1 MRVVRRI
8 GCAACAV
15 AALSAAPVQASTAP
29 LDSGIVARVLY
40 GPTCPVQRPGI
51 SCVRPWQAWLTVRR
65 LPSETVATRGRSSK
79 TGWLRLGLRPGRY
92 LVQPRNP
99 PHDTTPYPRAPT
111 QAVTVRAHQ
120 FTHITVRFD
129 SGIR

>member
-1 MRVVRRI
+1 MHVLRRT
-8 GCAACAV
+8 GCLACAV
-15 AALSAAPVQASTAP
+15 AALGAAPVHASTAP

-51 SCVRPWQAWLTVRR
+51 SCVQPWQAWLTVRR
-65 LPSETVATRGRSSK
+65 LPSEVVVTRGRSLK

-92 LVQPRNP
+92 LVQPRN
-99 PHDTTPYPRAPT
+99 TTPYPRAPAL
-111 QAVTVRAHQ
+111 AVTVRAHQ
-120 FTHITVRFD
+120 FTQIIVRFD

>member
-1 MRVVRRI
+1 MISAMRVLRRVS
-8 GCAACAV
+8 CAACAV
-15 AALSAAPVQASTAP
+15 AALGAASAQASTAP

-51 SCVRPWQAWLTVRR
+51 SCVRPWQGWLTVRR
-65 LPSETVATRGRSSK
+65 LPSETLVTRARSSK
-79 TGWLRLGLRPGRY
+79 AGQLRLALRPGRY
-92 LVQPRNP
+92 LIQPRN
-99 PHDTTPYPRAPT
+99 TTPYPHAPA